1 MDSKQKSLW
10 IHCLICGGKTRTKV
24 YEDTV
29 LVKFPLYCPKCKREV
44 LIDVVKLK
52 MSRAKSRTLKAQ
64 SLLPILLGAGSVCV
78 YRELFNFEPLTGSQR
93 GQNSFNYGKESDCF
107 ILAAL
112 VNYGTHLTHN
122 GIFNLWGIIKY
133 QTRIHL
139 ECANNGVQ
147 SF

>member
-78 YRELFNFEPLTGSQR
+78 
-93 GQNSFNYGKESDCF
+93 C
-107 ILAAL
+107 
-112 VNYGTHLTHN
+112 GT
-122 GIFNLWGIIKY
+122 IQF
-133 QTRIHL
+133 
-139 ECANNGVQ
+139 
-147 SF
+147 